1 MLGNKKVYIRLFS
14 SIFKVCLSAP
24 WGVLN
29 SAGTSR
35 SPWPP
40 LSTATPSGSSK
51 RYRHATV
58 SIQQAP
64 KSPRASQSSWNMPPR
79 ASGWPATMWST
90 LMTLECN
97 SRCSE
102 KVYYQQIKP
111 RTYLPRNRAI
121 EIYKILW
128 GRKEFKI
135 SGASSEADP
144 WSCIPHHHTHIY
156 QTN

>member
-1 MLGNKKVYIRLFS
+1 MLGNKKVYMGICS
-14 SIFKVCLSAP
+14 CTFKVCLSAP
-24 WGVLN
+24 WGAPN

-35 SPWPP
+35 SPWRP

-51 RYRHATV
+51 RYRHAKD

-64 KSPRASQSSWNMPPR
+64 RLPRASPSFSNMPPQ
-79 ASGWPATMWST
+79 ANGWPATMWST
-90 LMTLECN
+90 STILGWN

-102 KVYYQQIKP
+102 KVYYPQIKP
-111 RTYLPRNRAI
+111 RTSLPRSRAI

-128 GRKEFKI
+128 GHRVFKI

-144 WSCIPHHHTHIY
+144 WSCPHHIFIY
-156 QTN
+156 QKQ